1 MICAHFRVAMS
12 IEDQRRPVRIDA
24 RLNVYLHGE
33 PVDSAGALTGS
44 RSSRSSNQ
52 HFYRLGS
59 EILQNLARPGRN
71 DMFIKGPRTLGM
83 VCDTSN

>member
-33 PVDSAGALTGS
+33 PVDSAGAL
-44 RSSRSSNQ
+44 
-52 HFYRLGS
+52 
-59 EILQNLARPGRN
+59 
-71 DMFIKGPRTLGM
+71 
-83 VCDTSN
+83 